1 MNGTLDKL
9 TPHEVVREL
18 DKHIVGQQDGKRAVA
33 VALRNRWR
41 RQHVDENLRDE
52 IQPKNILMIGPT
64 GVGKTEIA
72 RRVARLTNAP
82 FVKVEATKY
91 TEVGYVG
98 KDVESMVRDLVE
110 TAINLIK
117 SQEREAVAPK
127 ARELAEERILDL
139 LLPPGSTASDAAH
152 LQAPTRDK
160 FREMLRRQELDDR
173 EVTLDTKERVQPSF
187 EVMSFP
193 GMEEVDTNLRDIL
206 GNMLPKKSKRR
217 QMKVK
222 DALKHLENEE
232 ASKLVDM
239 ERVIPRAVKLAEQ
252 NGIIFLDELDKIA
265 QNSEGYRSGAG
276 VSREGV
282 QRDLLPIVEGS
293 NVSTK
298 YGMVKTDHILFIGAG
313 AFHQAK
319 PSDLIPEL
327 QGRFP
332 IRVELQSLSTDD
344 FYRILTEPK
353 SSLLKQYSALMR
365 TEGLELVF
373 SEDAI
378 HTMCEIATA
387 VNDRTE
393 NIGAR
398 RLHTIL
404 EKVIEEVSFDAS
416 ERKGQTF
423 EITPEY
429 VRKRVGNLIENVD
442 LSRYIL

>member
-1 MNGTLDKL
+1 MNNELEKL
-9 TPHEVVREL
+9 TPPEVVREL
-18 DKHIVGQQDGKRAVA
+18 DKYIVGQQEGKRAVA

-41 RQHVDENLRDE
+41 RQQLEGTLRDE
-52 IQPKNILMIGPT
+52 IQPKNILMMGPT

-110 TAINLIK
+110 TAINMVK
-117 SQEREAVAPK
+117 QQERDLVAPK
-127 ARELAEERILDL
+127 AREHAEERVLDL
-139 LLPPGSTASDAAH
+139 LLPPGSTSAEAAN

-160 FREMLRRQELDDR
+160 FREMLRRGELNDR
-173 EVTLDTKERVQPSF
+173 EVTLDVKERVQPNF
-187 EVMSFP
+187 EIMAFP
-193 GMEEVDTNLRDIL
+193 GMEEVDTNLRDML
-206 GNMLPKKSKRR
+206 GNMLPKKNKRR
-217 QMKVK
+217 HMKVK
-222 DALKHLENEE
+222 DAFKALEQEE
-232 ASKLVDM
+232 SSKLVDM
-239 ERVIPRAVKLAEQ
+239 ERVIPKAIKLAEQ

-265 QNSEGYRSGAG
+265 EARDSYRSGAG

-293 NVSTK
+293 NVTTK
-298 YGMVKTDHILFIGAG
+298 YGMVKTDHVLFIGAG

-332 IRVELQSLSTDD
+332 IRVELQSLTTDD
-344 FYRILTEPK
+344 FYRILTEPQ
-353 SSLLKQYSALMR
+353 SSLVKQYAALMK
-365 TEGLELVF
+365 TEGLELTF
-373 SEDAI
+373 TEDAI
-378 HTMCEIATA
+378 REVCEIATA
-387 VNDRTE
+387 VNERTE

-404 EKVIEEVSFDAS
+404 EKVLDEVSFNAS
-416 ERKGQTF
+416 ERRGEKF
-423 EITPEY
+423 EITPQY
-429 VRKRVGNLIENVD
+429 VRQRVGNLVENVD